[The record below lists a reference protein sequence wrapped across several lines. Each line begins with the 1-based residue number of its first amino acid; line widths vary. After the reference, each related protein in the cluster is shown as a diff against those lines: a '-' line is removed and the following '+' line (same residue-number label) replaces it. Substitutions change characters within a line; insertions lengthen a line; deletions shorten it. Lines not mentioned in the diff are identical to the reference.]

1 MTENIDKAKL
11 LFNLGQMYFQIKESE
26 DKTAPTIFK
35 KADNFSDTCIQA
47 KELIESQQKE
57 INELRDLIQELRW
70 NNSNKN

>member
-1 MTENIDKAKL
+1 MIENIDKVKL
-11 LFNLGQMYFQIKESE
+11 LFNLGQMYLQIKESE
-26 DKTAPTIFK
+26 DKIAPTIFK
-35 KADNFSDTCIQA
+35 KVDNFSDTCIQA